1 MLEFFKQHKL
11 LSAFLY
17 SFIIIGIAILF
28 LPIRFEEND
37 DVVMLLLAS
46 GNYTGNFE
54 SNLVFINPIYGAIV
68 SSLYFISKEIEW
80 YTVLFV
86 SFHLLSFTVILDKI
100 IQLKIHSFLNLSLVI
115 LFTVFELNF
124 LVYLQ
129 FTTVAIMLTI
139 AGLILYHGEKRK
151 QLIPSFLFILIA
163 ALIRPEVTF
172 LILIFVLPYFF
183 YTSYILKS
191 YRRLIY
197 ILFFLIIP
205 VSSILI
211 RDKLVSNE
219 WTEATKYNRLRAEVT
234 DNLNA
239 DFSESIYKGVCSK
252 GDYTLLKNFFPN
264 PNVITMDVL
273 KRLSKNI
280 QIKKQKTDRLKNIKT
295 QFISYLRD
303 FILLFLIVG
312 MFLFF
317 NKNNKYRLFI
327 LLYSVFLI
335 SVLAYISI
343 DGLLKNRIFIGFV
356 ISFILVFIFSLEVW
370 NDFSRFQMHS
380 LSIGLLLLSFYYTRR
395 LTEKVNETLS
405 NRNVYLSEQIDLL
418 TKFHEQNPNNYVTPY
433 GDDLKLHYLNPFEIS
448 KISRNW
454 NLYYLGW
461 MTKNPHNERYEQAIK
476 KELNVFISNY
486 SFLKTENDFNCSRGF
501 SKMKN
506 RSFLNSENY
515 RVVSY
520 TNKSK

>member
-1 MLEFFKQHKL
+1 MIEFFKKYKL

-17 SFIIIGIAILF
+17 CCIIIGIALLF

-68 SSLYFISKEIEW
+68 SSLYSISKELEW

-86 SFHLLSFTVILDKI
+86 SFHLLSFTVVLHKI
-100 IQLKIHSFLNLSLVI
+100 IQLKIHSFLILGFVI

-163 ALIRPEVTF
+163 ALIRPEVTL

-183 YTSYILKS
+183 YTSYITKFYLH
-191 YRRLIY
+191 LIY

-205 VSSILI
+205 VSSII
-211 RDKLVSNE
+211 TRDKLVSNE

-252 GDYTLLKNFFPN
+252 EDYTLLKNFFPN
-264 PNVITMDVL
+264 PNVITIDVL

-280 QIKKQKTDRLKNIKT
+280 QIKKQKSDRLKNIKT
-295 QFISYLRD
+295 QFIPYLRD

-356 ISFILVFIFSLEVW
+356 ISFLLVFIFSLEVW
-370 NDFSRFQMHS
+370 NDFSRIKVFS
-380 LSIGLLLLSFYYTRR
+380 LSLGLVLLSFYYTRR
-395 LTEKVNETLS
+395 LNEKANETLA
-405 NRNVYLSEQIDLL
+405 NRNVYLKEQIDLL
-418 TKFHEQNPNNYVTPY
+418 SQFYKKNPINYVTPY
-433 GDDLKLHYLNPFEIS
+433 ADDLKLHYLNPFEIS
-448 KISRNW
+448 KITRDW

-461 MTKNPHNERYEQAIK
+461 MTKNPHNKKFEQRMK

-486 SFLKTENDFNCSRGF
+486 SFLKTENDFYG
-501 SKMKN
+501 SKVNAKIKN
-506 RSFLNSENY
+506 RLFMKSENY
-515 RVVSY
+515 RIVTYIYSP
-520 TNKSK
+520 N